1 MRTVDTYIA
10 AALELQGIP
19 SDRQLA
25 VRLGLSQ
32 QTVNHWRTKR
42 TWPSDETMVKL
53 AELAQMD
60 IAQALLDLNQWRSQ
74 STATRNAYARIAA
87 LLTGTAAAVLLFCSG
102 VMINKDVQSLNIVR
116 ANNNIQTQI
125 VAPLTEKGRN
135 AQYSYP
141 N

>member
-1 MRTVDTYIA
+1 MEKRMRTVDTYIA

-60 IAQALLDLNQWRSQ
+60 IAQAPLRLKSMAVSINCD
-74 STATRNAYARIAA
+74 TKRICPHCSAFDWYSSGSIA
-87 LLTGTAAAVLLFCSG
+87 ILFW
-102 VMINKDVQSLNIVR
+102 
-116 ANNNIQTQI
+116 
-125 VAPLTEKGRN
+125 
-135 AQYSYP
+135 SYDK
-141 N
+141 